1 MYPFLIYF
9 LADRKR
15 YKHAFTC
22 QRIMARWICFF
33 SGIYVKRHYEISSD
47 DPSLFR
53 RTPCYHTIKNI
64 KTKHEIPHPAVIV
77 SNHASY
83 LDGIVN
89 YLLTKNYFVCMA
101 KSEIKKAPLF
111 NIFFR
116 DMQITVDRSSVTSSH
131 KAFMRAAQE
140 IDKGNSLFIFPE
152 GATSPNGELK
162 NFKNGPFR
170 IAIEKQVPI
179 VPVTFVN
186 NWKLM
191 QKGGF
196 FTSYGRPGIS
206 TVVIHKPIS
215 TVGLREENIVDLRQ
229 QVFAIINNTLIN
241 YKL

>member
-1 MYPFLIYF
+1 MVIMYPFLVYF
-9 LADRKR
+9 LADKKR

-22 QRIMARWICFF
+22 QRIMASWICFF
-33 SGIYVKRHYEISSD
+33 SGIYVKKIYEINRD
-47 DPSLFR
+47 
-53 RTPCYHTIKNI
+53 
-64 KTKHEIPHPAVIV
+64 EIPHPCVIV

-89 YLLTKNYFVCMA
+89 YTLIKNYFVCMA
-101 KSEIKKAPLF
+101 KSAIKKTPLF

-131 KAFMRAAQE
+131 KAFIRMIEE

-152 GATSPNGELK
+152 GGTSPNGELK

-170 IAIEKQVPI
+170 IAVEKQVPI
-179 VPVTFVN
+179 VPVTFVS

-215 TVGLREENIVDLRQ
+215 TVGLKEENIVDLRQ
-229 QVFAIINNTLIN
+229 QVFTIIDNTLKKYN
-241 YKL
+241 DKDRP